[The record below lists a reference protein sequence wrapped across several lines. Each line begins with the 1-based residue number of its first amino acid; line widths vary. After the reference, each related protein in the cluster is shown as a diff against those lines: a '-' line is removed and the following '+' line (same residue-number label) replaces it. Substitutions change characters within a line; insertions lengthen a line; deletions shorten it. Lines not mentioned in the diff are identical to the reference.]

1 MSNASIYYFLIANHL
16 TQKEIGTFIDSYDTG
31 NSINDFNTIV
41 NKAKEILHNSDTSIN
56 KSKKNKLVLDT
67 HVIYYIVTNLNTF
80 YLAAVRKNSIY
91 CQQENLI
98 FELIEDID
106 HQGIKKLVDKN
117 GELTNVGRQ
126 NLKFSIEKYQE
137 TNRSKFTS
145 NSSTSGNS
153 SSNSNIN
160 SIFASSRE
168 MSHIDV
174 NDDNKNNQSKISN
187 LNTQINSITTDMKDN
202 VKNMISNVN
211 EMQDLDN
218 KSAQIKDS
226 SIQFKKG
233 AIDLERKAR
242 LQKYKMKIIMASVVI
257 VVILFILY
265 LIFK

>member
-145 NSSTSGNS
+145 NSSSAS
-153 SSNSNIN
+153 SSSNIN
-160 SIFASSRE
+160 SIFASTRE
-168 MSHIDV
+168 MSHIDDH
-174 NDDNKNNQSKISN
+174 DDNKNSQSKISN

-218 KSAQIKDS
+218 KSAQIKDA

>member
-41 NKAKEILHNSDTSIN
+41 NKAKEILHNPDTSQN
-56 KSKKNKLVLDT
+56 KSKKNKVVMDT

-137 TNRSKFTS
+137 TNRSKFNS
-145 NSSTSGNS
+145 NSSTSSGNS
-153 SSNSNIN
+153 IN
-160 SIFASSRE
+160 SIFASTRE
-168 MSHIDV
+168 MSHIERD
-174 NDDNKNNQSKISN
+174 DDNKNQSKIST

-218 KSAQIKDS
+218 KSAQIKDA

-257 VVILFILY
+257 LVILFILY

>member
-145 NSSTSGNS
+145 NSSSAS
-153 SSNSNIN
+153 SSSNIN
-160 SIFASSRE
+160 SIFASTRE
-168 MSHIDV
+168 MSHIDDH
-174 NDDNKNNQSKISN
+174 DDNKNSQSKISN

-202 VKNMISNVN
+202 VKNMINNVN

-218 KSAQIKDS
+218 KSAQIKDA

>member
-41 NKAKEILHNSDTSIN
+41 NKAKEILHNPETSLT
-56 KSKKNKLVLDT
+56 KSKKNKVVMDT

-145 NSSTSGNS
+145 S
-153 SSNSNIN
+153 SSNASNSNNSIN
-160 SIFASSRE
+160 SIFASTRE
-168 MSHIDV
+168 MSNIEH
-174 NDDNKNNQSKISN
+174 DDNKNNQSKISN

-218 KSAQIKDS
+218 KSAQIKDA

-257 VVILFILY
+257 LVILFILY